1 MKKSITIITTV
12 SILALT
18 LSGCVLET
26 VTIKPDSKRFY
37 LPLSKSDYAK
47 MPESPIPYVPCPSAC
62 FASMGTGCTVQLPG
76 DDATVVGYSH
86 AYDPGTA
93 PCRCWEYANC
103 AYRGYVGFNL
113 SALQG
118 KGIGSANLKWH
129 ASTTTSDGSSV
140 SNAGNCVA
148 KVFIALE
155 PWKNDTT
162 TQGEDLNVDWP
173 TGNINVSSTVRD
185 WMSGARPNYGFFFV
199 GPDENLDVKNNNNC
213 LTIMENLRLEVLVSE
228 KK

>member
-1 MKKSITIITTV
+1 MKKSITSITTL

-18 LSGCVLET
+18 VSGCVLET

-37 LPLSKSDYAK
+37 LPTSKSGHAT
-47 MPESPIPYVPCPSAC
+47 MPESPIGIPCPGAC
-62 FASMGTGCTVQLPG
+62 FATMGTGCTVQLPA
-76 DDATVVGYSH
+76 DDSTIVGFSH
-86 AYDPGTA
+86 NYDHGTE

-118 KGIGSANLKWH
+118 KGIGSANLKWDSSTQKSYGDT
-129 ASTTTSDGSSV
+129 ASNEGT
-140 SNAGNCVA
+140 CVA

-155 PWKNDTT
+155 PWQQNIT

-199 GPDENLDVKNNNNC
+199 GPDENLNVKNNDKC